1 MLDCYR
7 TSQTGSDG
15 GWVKHRLQWCISII
29 AVHFTFDGEGRR
41 TSYMI
46 MTYDLCRPNTASC

>member
-15 GWVKHRLQWCISII
+15 GWVKHRLQWCISTI
-29 AVHFTFDGEGRR
+29 AVHFTFDGEGQR
-41 TSYMI
+41 TRTKQGMPRIAHIY
-46 MTYDLCRPNTASC
+46 